1 MRQIR
6 SQQTRAVITLSLAF
20 VAHAGATATYDY
32 GGGKYLVIDV
42 RTSPDKMF
50 SIVSGENKAGEFGV
64 YLRDVQIKKLIGQ
77 LEEGGYQYSFR
88 RPTHSTPRGRR
99 IANMLELRRGL
110 TGTGRTTP
118 FIALKIDA
126 HIR

>member
-1 MRQIR
+1 MRA
-6 SQQTRAVITLSLAF
+6 AVALSLVF

-32 GGGKYLVIDV
+32 KPGQFLVIEDGA
-42 RTSPDKMF
+42 SPDKKF
-50 SIVSGENKAGEFGV
+50 SIVTGENKVGEFGA
-64 YLRDVQIKKLIGQ
+64 YLRDAHTKQLIGQ
-77 LEEGGYQYSFR
+77 LEEVATGLDSH
-88 RPTHSTPRGRR
+88 PTHITHTGRR
-99 IANMLELRRGL
+99 IPNMLELRRGL